1 MKRQTNPPI
10 ATKTGLSYWEKGL
23 VLVNLLLSIN
33 GIIYMVVMFNF
44 LRWGGGRYDMGYK
57 RIGVSANVYASK
69 NFFAYNVP
77 IMFLGSF
84 SVFISCA
91 GFILGFCVKK
101 KHKTE
106 LAIYNGLVAFLF
118 VSHLILLIYTLAWW
132 PNLEKNYHGSLQE
145 TVHTINEQRIEYL
158 ETECDYM
165 RELSQEFSCCG
176 DESSSSFLTKWKN
189 EDEDDIDDDDDES
202 GWEEHA
208 HLCCDIFVNT
218 NSTVNSIAP
227 GCFQLSLDR
236 IKAYHIW
243 LFVTPSGF
251 SLACELF
258 LAIYSYIIIRKRFTS
273 IVHRA

>member
-1 MKRQTNPPI
+1 MKRQPNPPVQ
-10 ATKTGLSYWEKGL
+10 KQTGLRYWEIGL
-23 VLVNLLLSIN
+23 VIVNTLLSIN
-33 GIIYMVVMFNF
+33 SIIFMVVMFNF
-44 LRWGGGRYDMGYK
+44 LKWGGGRYDMGFK

-77 IMFLGSF
+77 IMFLGGF
-84 SVFISCA
+84 SMFISCA

-106 LAIYNGLVAFLF
+106 LSIYTGLVAFLF
-118 VSHLILLIYTLAWW
+118 VSHLIVLTYTLAWW

-189 EDEDDIDDDDDES
+189 EDEDDIDDDDES

-208 HLCCDIFVNT
+208 HLCCDIFESASNAVNT
-218 NSTVNSIAP
+218 TAP
-227 GCFQLSLDR
+227 GCFKLSLDR

-243 LFVTPSGF
+243 LFVTPSGL
-251 SLACELF
+251 SLVCELV
-258 LAIYSYIIIRKRFTS
+258 LAIYSYSIIRKRYTS
-273 IVHRA
+273 VVHRA